1 MPVYDACVSDG
12 KHEPRYRRVAADL
25 RSRIAAGEFP
35 VGSALPSQRSLAESY
50 SVALATLDRAVRLL
64 AEEGMIEVTPGAGTF
79 VISAESRPRK
89 TLAERVADLERRLDR
104 HEQEHGQ

>member
-50 SVALATLDRAVRLL
+50 SVALGTLDRAVRLL
-64 AEEGMIEVTPGAGTF
+64 AEEGMIEVAPGAGTF
-79 VISAESRPRK
+79 VVSAEPRPRK
-89 TLAERVADLERRLDR
+89 TLAERVADLEAWRAR
-104 HEQEHGQ
+104 HEQEHGP